1 MRRLTLPTPS
11 PSLDTEGRFSDEL
24 PSCPGSGLH
33 VASVLSS
40 VPETAVRLGA
50 DDAPVPQPCSNTYP
64 WCKIRQDKR
73 TLRDPAL
80 LPLYPM
86 LLPPWCFACSHSDV
100 PVVTTM
106 LFLTPAP
113 GSCRPLYSECLHHI
127 LPSCFSVHT
136 LPLWSECV
144 PPKFIWKPRPQT
156 DGTSR

>member
-1 MRRLTLPTPS
+1 MNSLPAQVQGCMWPRFSPQFLRQLSACVLMMPPS
-11 PSLDTEGRFSDEL
+11 PS
-24 PSCPGSGLH
+24 
-33 VASVLSS
+33 
-40 VPETAVRLGA
+40 
-50 DDAPVPQPCSNTYP
+50 PCSNTYP

-113 GSCRPLYSECLHHI
+113 GSCSPLYSECLHHI

-136 LPLWSECV
+136 LLLWSECV